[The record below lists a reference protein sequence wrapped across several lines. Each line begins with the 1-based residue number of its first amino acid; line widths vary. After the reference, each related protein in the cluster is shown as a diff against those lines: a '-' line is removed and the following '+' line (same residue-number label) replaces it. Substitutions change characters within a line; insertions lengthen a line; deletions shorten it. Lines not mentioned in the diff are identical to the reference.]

1 MIIAVSS
8 HAAPRAS
15 LQELIDGCARRG
27 IYALHLAQGHA
38 HGVRLQSSSEELADV
53 AQALARA
60 GVRIAVMEIDCL
72 CEHDAERAA
81 EVCAFFGARL
91 MTACT
96 SCVDVNAATENVDE
110 AVAARFDGSVDLIV
124 LRGGGPEAAQ
134 HEGRGIGALM
144 ARLALADYRGVLT
157 LAPSGS
163 AVLPVWRTWL
173 HHGRN
178 WGCGSKTAD
187 PSLVQLAGAQ
197 A

>member
-1 MIIAVSS
+1 MIVALSS
-8 HAAPRAS
+8 HAAPRAN
-15 LQELIDGCARRG
+15 LQELIEGCARRG
-27 IYALHLAQGHA
+27 IYALHLVQGHG
-38 HGVRLQSSSEELADV
+38 HGVRLQSSAEDLSA
-53 AQALARA
+53 AAHALAAA
-60 GVRIAVMEIDCL
+60 GVRISVMEIDCL

-96 SCVDVNAATENVDE
+96 SCIDVNAATQNVDV
-110 AVAARFDGSVDLIV
+110 AVAGRLDGTVDLIV

-144 ARLALADYRGVLT
+144 TRLALADYRGVLT
-157 LAPSGS
+157 LAPSSS

-173 HHGRN
+173 QHGRN

-187 PSLVQLAGAQ
+187 PSLVQLADVHV
-197 A
+197 